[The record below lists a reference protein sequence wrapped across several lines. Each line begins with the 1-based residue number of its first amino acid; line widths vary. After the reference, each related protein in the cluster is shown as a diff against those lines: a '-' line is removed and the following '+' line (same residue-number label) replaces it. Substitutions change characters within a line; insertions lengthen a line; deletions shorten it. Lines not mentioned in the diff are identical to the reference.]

1 MGLAVCGLKL
11 PQQGLAPPIDVVDL
25 PASDP
30 ALNEGAN
37 MDLTDFPADKLAE
50 IYIKIR
56 DKRDKLKAE
65 YEEQHKVLQE
75 QLDIVE
81 AEMLELCRENG
92 ADSIKTPAGLIM
104 RRVDTRFWTN
114 DWDSFY
120 EFVNEHDAYALF
132 EKRIHQGNMKQFM
145 EENPDLLPKGLMSD
159 SKYKI
164 TVRRS
169 K

>member
-1 MGLAVCGLKL
+1 
-11 PQQGLAPPIDVVDL
+11 
-25 PASDP
+25 
-30 ALNEGAN
+30 
-37 MDLTDFPADKLAE
+37 MDIQDFPADKLAE

-56 DKRDKLKAE
+56 DKRDELKRKFEEEYAKL
-65 YEEQHKVLQE
+65 EEQLAI
-75 QLDIVE
+75 LTD
-81 AEMLELCRENG
+81 EMLEVCKENN
-92 ADSIKTPAGLIM
+92 ADSIKTPAGTIM
-104 RRVDTRFWTN
+104 RRVDTRFWTS

-120 EFVNEHDAYALF
+120 DFVNEHDAYGLF
-132 EKRIHQGNMKQFM
+132 EKRIHQGNMKQFL

>member
-1 MGLAVCGLKL
+1 
-11 PQQGLAPPIDVVDL
+11 
-25 PASDP
+25 
-30 ALNEGAN
+30 
-37 MDLTDFPADKLAE
+37 MDLQDFPADKLVA

-56 DKRDKLKAE
+56 DKRDELKRQFEEEYAKL
-65 YEEQHKVLQE
+65 EEQLN
-75 QLDIVE
+75 IISG
-81 AEMLELCRENG
+81 EMLDVCKENN
-92 ADSIKTPAGLIM
+92 ADSIKTPVGTIM

-120 EFVNEHDAYALF
+120 EFVQENDAYGLF
-132 EKRIHQGNMKQFM
+132 EKRIHQGNMKQFL
-145 EENPDLLPKGLMSD
+145 EENPDRLPKGLMSD

>member
-1 MGLAVCGLKL
+1 
-11 PQQGLAPPIDVVDL
+11 
-25 PASDP
+25 
-30 ALNEGAN
+30 
-37 MDLTDFPADKLAE
+37 MDIQDFPADKLAE

-56 DKRDKLKAE
+56 DKRDELKRKFEEEYAKLE
-65 YEEQHKVLQE
+65 D
-75 QLDIVE
+75 QLAILTD
-81 AEMLELCRENG
+81 EMLEVCKENN
-92 ADSIKTPAGLIM
+92 ADSIKTPAGTIM
-104 RRVDTRFWTN
+104 RRVDTRFWTS

-120 EFVNEHDAYALF
+120 DFVNEHDAYGLF
-132 EKRIHQGNMKQFM
+132 EKRIHQGNMKQFL

>member
-1 MGLAVCGLKL
+1 
-11 PQQGLAPPIDVVDL
+11 
-25 PASDP
+25 
-30 ALNEGAN
+30 
-37 MDLTDFPADKLAE
+37 MDIQDFPADKLAE

-56 DKRDKLKAE
+56 DKRDELKRQFEEEYAKL
-65 YEEQHKVLQE
+65 EEQLNLVA
-75 QLDIVE
+75 D
-81 AEMLELCRENG
+81 EMLEVCKENN
-92 ADSIKTPAGLIM
+92 ADSIKTPAGTIM

-114 DWDSFY
+114 DWESFY
-120 EFVNEHDAYALF
+120 DFVNKHDAYGLF
-132 EKRIHQGNMKQFM
+132 EKRIHQGNMKQFL

>member
-1 MGLAVCGLKL
+1 M
-11 PQQGLAPPIDVVDL
+11 DV
-25 PASDP
+25 A
-30 ALNEGAN
+30 
-37 MDLTDFPADKLAE
+37 DFPADQLAE
-50 IYIKIR
+50 VYIKIR
-56 DKRDKLKAE
+56 DKRDALKRQFEEEYSKLE
-65 YEEQHKVLQE
+65 S
-75 QLDIVE
+75 QLDIIS
-81 AEMLELCRENG
+81 AEMLELCKENN
-92 ADSIKTPAGLIM
+92 ADSIKTPAGTIM

-120 EFVNEHDAYALF
+120 EFVQENDAYALF
-132 EKRIHQGNMKQFM
+132 EKRIHQGNMKQYL